1 MIAGVV
7 VWAAAWCTT
16 ADTSAARAVAT
27 SAWILC
33 AVLLLMLFGSGIG
46 SRATRTWLGAILACA
61 AVAACATVT
70 ATAAEDRELLSELSL
85 SGGRVVSV
93 EASVVGKIEPT
104 GSGAQRGIR
113 FDAVTQSI
121 SDGEYTVTRSLS
133 ILVFASNP
141 NPPRELDIGS
151 RVKLRVTVFPPEPS
165 DRAVLIARVRG
176 DPEILEAPSG
186 IWALSSDLRSNLI
199 SATDGLPQPGAG
211 LVAGL
216 AVGDTSAV
224 EPSLDKSMKASSLS
238 HLTAVSGANCALVVG
253 AGFGLGAL
261 CGWRRSTRALVA
273 VTALAGFVVL
283 VSPEPSVVRAA
294 AMGLIAMLGVAL
306 GRASAGIN
314 VLSSAIVVILVIDPW
329 LSHSLGFALSSAA
342 TAALLILAGPLA
354 RGLTRWMPRSLAVV
368 IAIPLA
374 AQLACGP
381 ILVLIDPTVP
391 LYGVVANLLAAPA
404 APVATVIG
412 LLACLSA
419 PLPVLQLG
427 LTAIAWVPAAWV
439 AGVAQVTT
447 EIPGNAVVWLPGVV
461 GAILLTLVSAA
472 LVVVVLRSTSQRPVA
487 KIAFVLS
494 VAVVAGVG
502 GVTIGSAVISGPAAT
517 LTVPGDRDIVACDI
531 GQGDGF
537 IVQSAGFT
545 AVVDTGPD
553 SDALDECLDKFGVG
567 RVDLLVLTHFDVDHA
582 GGAEALVGRVDVVFH
597 SPPESD
603 ADAALLAR
611 LGGRTISAHAGM
623 TGTSGDARWR
633 VLWPRENSTLELGND
648 SSVVIE
654 FSGTNMPTSIFL
666 GDLGEQPQQM
676 LLATGTLAEHYDV
689 VKVSHHGS
697 ADQSDAL
704 YERINASIA
713 LISVGIDNTYG
724 HPRDTLLAT
733 LERLGTHI
741 ARTDTDGIIVVS
753 GGEKLG
759 IWREHPDMRVPID
772 D

>member
-1 MIAGVV
+1 M
-7 VWAAAWCTT
+7 WLAAWFS
-16 ADTSAARAVAT
+16 TSDLSVARVMST

-33 AVLLLMLFGSGIG
+33 AVLVLLLAGSG
-46 SRATRTWLGAILACA
+46 AAARTTQILLGVVLACA
-61 AVAACATVT
+61 AVAASATVIV
-70 ATAAEDRELLSELSL
+70 AAAESRTGVSELSL
-85 SGGRVVSV
+85 SGGRVITI
-93 EASVVGKIEPT
+93 EANVVGKIEPT
-104 GSGAQRGIR
+104 GSGARRGIR
-113 FDAVTQSI
+113 FDATTRLI
-121 SDGEYTVTRSLS
+121 SDGDKAVVDTIP
-133 ILVFASNP
+133 ILIFASESE
-141 NPPRELDIGS
+141 PPADLDIGS
-151 RVKLRVTVFPPEPS
+151 LVKLRVTMSGAEPS
-165 DRAVLIARVRG
+165 DRAAFLASVRG
-176 DPEILEAPSG
+176 EIDVLTAPSG
-186 IWALSSDLRSNLI
+186 IWALSSHLRNSLI
-199 SATDGLPQPGAG
+199 AATAGLPQPGAG

-224 EPSLDKSMKASSLS
+224 EESLDESMKASSLS

-261 CGWRRSTRALVA
+261 FGWHRRVRILSGTVL
-273 VTALAGFVVL
+273 LGGFVVL

-306 GRASAGIN
+306 GRTGAGIN
-314 VLSSAIVVILVIDPW
+314 VLSTAVIAILTIDPW

-354 RGLTRWMPRSLAVV
+354 RGLGRWMPRALATV

-381 ILVLIDPTVP
+381 ILVLVDPTVP

-427 LTAIAWVPAAWV
+427 LTAIAWIPAAWV
-439 AGVAQVTT
+439 AGVALVTT
-447 EIPGNAVVWLPGVV
+447 DIPGNELEWVPGTV
-461 GAILLTLVSAA
+461 GAFGLLIVSAA
-472 LVVVVLRSTSQRPVA
+472 IVVVVVRHRSQRPLMRFTFA
-487 KIAFVLS
+487 LSLVL
-494 VAVVAGVG
+494 VAVSG
-502 GVTIGSAVISGPAAT
+502 GVAVGSAMVKGPAVA
-517 LTVPGDRDIVACDI
+517 LTVPRDGAIIACDI
-531 GQGDGF
+531 GQGDAF
-537 IVQSAGFT
+537 IVRSAGVT

-553 SDALDECLDKFGVG
+553 SGALKDCLRKFGVS

-582 GGAEALVGRVDVVFH
+582 GGADALVGRVDVVFH
-597 SPPESD
+597 SEPDSE
-603 ADAALLAR
+603 ADKALLER
-611 LGGRTISAHAGM
+611 LGGQTVSAHAGL
-623 TGTSGDARWR
+623 SGSLGEARWR
-633 VLWPRENSTLELGND
+633 VLWPRAASSLQPGND

-654 FSGTNMPTSIFL
+654 FSGADMPTSIFL

-676 LLATGTLAEHYDV
+676 LLATGTLADRYDV

-704 YERINASIA
+704 YERIDASIA

-724 HPRDTLLAT
+724 HPRDTLIAT

-741 ARTDTDGIIVVS
+741 ARTDTDGVIVVS
-753 GGEKLG
+753 GGESLG
-759 IWREHPDMRVPID
+759 IWREHPDMRVPVED
-772 D
+772 